1 MEGVGEET
9 AFRQREQK
17 TPRKQRRRDD
27 LSAADQGKTE
37 KRKRVA
43 GKKEAGEEEEEEEE
57 GWADAVPGR
66 GRHRQPGFPR
76 PATRSWATWRLA
88 GALRPDLHHLPHP
101 LPCKH

>member
-43 GKKEAGEEEEEEEE
+43 GKTEAGEEEEEEE

-66 GRHRQPGFPR
+66 GRHHQPGFPG
-76 PATRSWATWRLA
+76 PATRSWATWRLV
-88 GALRPDLHHLPHP
+88 GPDLHHLPHP
-101 LPCKH
+101 SPCKH